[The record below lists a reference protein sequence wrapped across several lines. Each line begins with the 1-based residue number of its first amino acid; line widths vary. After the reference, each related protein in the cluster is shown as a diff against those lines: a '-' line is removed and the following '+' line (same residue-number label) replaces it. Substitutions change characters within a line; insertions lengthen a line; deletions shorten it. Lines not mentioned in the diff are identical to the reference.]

1 MGVIAHRGPSSGGQ
15 GAVSLAILETLP
27 PDTILVFGSTG
38 LLGEG
43 RVCSTCY
50 TRESETECSS
60 LEESLQTKE
69 TFEEGFKQERKGAEP
84 SQGNS
89 VPSAESAGRGNSVPP
104 AEPTEPASEGTW
116 CPLLSLPGEGTRC
129 LLPSLPG
136 EGTWCFLTS
145 PPSEGTRSLLPSQQG
160 EGTWCPLQSP
170 LGELLPSCAW
180 HGEAQECYSGWHS
193 SMRNV
198 RPGKWALPLC

>member
-1 MGVIAHRGPSSGGQ
+1 MGVIAHRGPGSGGQ

-27 PDTILVFGSTG
+27 PHTILVFGSRG

-43 RVCSTCY
+43 RVCSPCY

-60 LEESLQTKE
+60 LKESLHTKE
-69 TFEEGFKQERKGAEP
+69 TFEEGFKQERKGAKP
-84 SQGNS
+84 SQGSS
-89 VPSAESAGRGNSVPP
+89 VPSAESARQGNSVPT
-104 AEPTEPASEGTW
+104 AEPAKLAGEGTP
-116 CPLLSLPGEGTRC
+116 CPLPSPPGEGTRC
-129 LLPSLPG
+129 LL
-136 EGTWCFLTS
+136 TS
-145 PPSEGTRSLLPSQQG
+145 PPGEGTRSLLPSQQG
-160 EGTWCPLQSP
+160 EGTRFPMPSP

-180 HGEAQECYSGWHS
+180 REEAQECYSGWRS